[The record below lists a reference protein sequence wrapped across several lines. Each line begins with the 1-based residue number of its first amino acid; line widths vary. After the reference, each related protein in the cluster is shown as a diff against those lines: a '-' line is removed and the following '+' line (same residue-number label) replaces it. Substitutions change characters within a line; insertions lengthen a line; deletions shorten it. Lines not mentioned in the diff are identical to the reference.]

1 MVRTTALTAV
11 LLGLSLGVAHAA
23 PPPPPTTPAKSP
35 PAAPAPA
42 APAPAP
48 SAPDAPPPADPAT
61 PTSPPADAAGAEP
74 APRAPE
80 VPKET
85 ATLVGV
91 LYDLSSKKTL
101 PGVDVAALSPELPIE
116 QNAVTDASGEYRFA
130 ELPPGEY
137 TIRYEKEGYKPSA
150 RGGVQLKA
158 GSTLRV
164 NTALARESIKAQEI
178 VTVGLSMSARERSM
192 NSVLLPPKTLQ
203 VGGDL
208 TFLISDSS
216 PKAGEQ
222 LDFTDVGL
230 LTLNSRYSFG
240 PVELALASD
249 LLIKQPSYMDE
260 WVPQAGSLTALIA
273 LGEQQALGINGGIGP
288 LLEDKGRWESATLSL
303 HAKRVVHET
312 LVFKGA
318 LGGNF
323 THLGLAANPQQA
335 FWFSEIVVGL
345 EAILRSPI
353 PMFAGWVGAD
363 LHIPV
368 AKNPDGEDPDP
379 AGYLDPQIRLNFVL
393 AAAYS
398 FVRDWDLVVRFA
410 FIDRGDKDN
419 PQSTLPILNGGFDQQ
434 QITIGVV
441 HDFSFDDR

>member
-1 MVRTTALTAV
+1 V
-11 LLGLSLGVAHAA
+11 
-23 PPPPPTTPAKSP
+23 
-35 PAAPAPA
+35 
-42 APAPAP
+42 
-48 SAPDAPPPADPAT
+48 
-61 PTSPPADAAGAEP
+61 DAAGAEP
-74 APRAPE
+74 AQEAPKGSAIL
-80 VPKET
+80 VGTVRDASNGKMLADVVVTATSTDPPKEH
-85 ATLVGV
+85 
-91 LYDLSSKKTL
+91 
-101 PGVDVAALSPELPIE
+101 VAIT
-116 QNAVTDASGEYRFA
+116 NASGEYRFA
-130 ELPPGEY
+130 ELPSGRY
-137 TIRYEKEGYKPSA
+137 TLLVEKEEYRPDR
-150 RGGVQLKA
+150 RGDIALTANSPVRLYHAIAPVISGVQMT
-158 GSTLRV
+158 S
-164 NTALARESIKAQEI
+164 QEI
-178 VTVGLSMSARERSM
+178 VTLSGGMSSRERSM

-203 VGGDL
+203 VGGEL
-208 TFLISDSS
+208 TFLISDTS

-230 LTLNSRYSFG
+230 LSLSGRYSFG
-240 PVELALASD
+240 PVELAAAGD
-249 LLIKQPSYMDE
+249 LLIKQPSYMEE

-273 LGEQQALGINGGIGP
+273 LGERQALALNGGIGP

-410 FIDRGDKDN
+410 VIDRGDKDN

-434 QITIGVV
+434 QITIGVI
-441 HDFSFDDR
+441 HNFNFDER